1 MDEMVFIACVKV
13 VFRVLRLQYR
23 TREYDIK
30 EITDKEKTKNIETL
44 NIEKKK
50 HRNQLSEQLNIETN
64 KT

>member
-1 MDEMVFIACVKV
+1 MGMNHYIEKLIN
-13 VFRVLRLQYR
+13 
-23 TREYDIK
+23 I
-30 EITDKEKTKNIETL
+30 EKTKNIETL